1 MWLAPKDLPVPADKL
16 APATGAVADSGLV
29 AEVEV
34 AEAVA
39 RSLVVAV
46 AELGAGQ
53 EVAREAEARSAVG
66 AAADFCG
73 SK

>member
-1 MWLAPKDLPVPADKL
+1 MWLAPKDLQALADKV

-29 AEVEV
+29 AEVE
-34 AEAVA
+34 AAQAVA

-46 AELGAGQ
+46 AELGAAQ
-53 EVAREAEARSAVG
+53 EVAREARSAVE